1 MTSVEEFNCLFCQES
16 FDSKEE
22 LQIHFR
28 KHGDPKFNQSLKNKP
43 PAEMAG
49 NGDKAEDGE
58 VVNCDVCDEVFPTI
72 SKAITHKHKM
82 HPDHDAKYFCPWCGK
97 LFTMKHLYNK
107 HIQSTHDSKE
117 QSEEMGFHCDYCDV
131 DFFVPS
137 AVMYHNKFFHR
148 QDTELAAIGHSK
160 KLKMFNQEPLQIYYC
175 PFCGEEYCNKVNLH
189 KHMGDDHIDE
199 NQSPEDVLRCPLCEA
214 VFYHLD
220 AYELH
225 LTFHSPDDQYSEEN
239 ELIKEI
245 TEFSLETVP
254 PMMEKVENESQ
265 EDEPGTSMGIE
276 ELLQQGMNDSN
287 DGEPRKKKKHK
298 KHKKSKKTI
307 TLDEFLN
314 MHSDVLGEGL
324 DVQGIVEVPSQVVTK
339 QLRKPQQPR
348 LKPGP
353 KPLPTELAKLKKAG
367 LIIKK
372 KPSSFQGV
380 KIANKNPI
388 VNKTIIGNKILPSIQ
403 SKPET
408 KTSSNAILSKLLNQ
422 TNSQIKIVKKSAEI
436 ISSTELSTTE
446 KELCENKVEKNLNED
461 DHELSNNENGDLI
474 GTSGDTNAKNIQ
486 DDKNNTTQDSE
497 SHTISSQE
505 SDNQCST
512 TDNVSNDQVKK
523 GDSIIPLKAIEDAED
538 SFSPDHEL
546 KQCVQPPSNNIG
558 KPIGNSINT
567 VNALRNI
574 SQHIT
579 IKSVLSPNSSQKS
592 STKIENDETV
602 NKKDPDN
609 SELKEKQTENTK
621 SNPLSAIQHLSH
633 LTVKSNKPPEPKII
647 ATPRI
652 AMSGNVQ
659 QKNKE
664 EKTATCEFEEDEH
677 EENDTDIPKSI
688 TSSVGNAQDH
698 INTPTKYDP
707 LKNLSKHI
715 TVKSMSPSPNNTNK
729 VIEKPDPGDNGDD
742 LSLSEFNKTKIEKK
756 LVESTPK
763 KESAI
768 ESGTSLK
775 SPGAKLCSPNHSP
788 KVPKN
793 EVQNNELVVYNP
805 KTANENILKQL
816 PNITAKQMNV
826 AKNLTQKVT
835 VQSATQSLNI
845 QKGNL
850 IQNSFKKIETQ
861 KKEDI
866 EIFNI
871 DDSDEEESDPQEQL
885 SSPFHRKPVISS
897 YKNIITNCA
906 QGKSIAALKNL
917 SKHITIKPKNISK
930 PNIDERFEDQNEME
944 EGKPCFNNS
953 DHETDEI
960 PQSLDNEINS
970 LLQTKLKSLGNLT
983 MKPKISSPK
992 NIASSHSSP
1001 KVKINT
1007 HMEDYDSEPDKPS
1020 NVKITELPD
1029 DYPSDEDIPIDK
1041 NKNEHESDE
1050 NMTSDHEVHI
1060 EDEDD
1065 IEAQIKP
1072 TTLTKPIQQLNKPPP
1087 AFLNKLKH
1095 LTVKS
1100 LRENKDKP
1108 EDEEFPE
1115 DIDEDQKLIANKNI
1129 QLRQLKQDAQDAN
1142 QETSNMPVKQI
1153 VRRAT
1158 NQNTATSSNQ
1168 VNTINKEVKV
1178 QTFQSQ
1184 TVIEEITT
1192 TVTKTIRTVN
1202 QSTNQEFQSIG
1213 RKVPM
1218 HVRPQKIQGIRP
1230 NQQIKNFQGVSVR
1243 TGTPIRPRMR
1253 NPVMSPRPPAP
1264 SNVRPSGQLVPVRPG
1279 VNVAR
1284 LSKPRMP
1291 AVHKNPT
1298 PSTSNTNKPVIG
1310 RPLKISPNAMMPFN
1324 KRPAPDEP
1332 IGPFSC
1338 FKKSKESLIPA
1349 HGSSD
1354 FYDNGGTSA
1363 VQYASSSQMSKSNF
1377 TSMTKTVKGNS
1388 VVTSTQIKSEVSTSS
1403 EQLNRL
1409 NSMSGL
1415 KVVKTSQTK
1424 QASKLEER
1432 VEVNP
1437 AKQNTLSAIEK
1448 LQRQGLLVKKPRI
1461 EEPEDSDHDDD
1472 YPNPDD
1478 MEDDYYDT

>member
-1 MTSVEEFNCLFCQES
+1 MTSIEEFNCIFCQEP

-28 KHGDPKFNQSLKNKP
+28 KHGDPKFNQSLQKKP
-43 PAEMAG
+43 QAEMAG

-107 HIQSTHDSKE
+107 HIKSNHDSKE
-117 QSEEMGFHCDYCDV
+117 QGEEMGFHCDYCDV

-225 LTFHSPDDQYSEEN
+225 LTFHSSDDQYSEEN
-239 ELIKEI
+239 ELLKEI

-254 PMMEKVENESQ
+254 PIMEKVENESQ
-265 EDEPGTSMGIE
+265 EDEPGASMGIE
-276 ELLQQGMNDSN
+276 ELLQQGMNES

-348 LKPGP
+348 QKPGP

-372 KPSSFQGV
+372 KPSSSFQGL
-380 KIANKNPI
+380 KITNKDPI
-388 VNKTIIGNKILPSIQ
+388 VNKAIIGNKVLPRIQ
-403 SKPET
+403 AKPET

-436 ISSTELSTTE
+436 TPTSGESTTE
-446 KELCENKVEKNLNED
+446 KESSENKDSENLNED
-461 DHELSNNENGDLI
+461 DHEISNNENGDLI
-474 GTSGDTNAKNIQ
+474 GASDDTNKKLVQ
-486 DDKNNTTQDSE
+486 DDKNDTTEDNE
-497 SHTISSQE
+497 SHTISSQD

-512 TDNVSNDQVKK
+512 KDNVSNSQVTQENSK
-523 GDSIIPLKAIEDAED
+523 IPLKEKEDTEVP
-538 SFSPDHEL
+538 FSPDNKL
-546 KQCVQPPSNNIG
+546 KQSVQSPSNEIAKQTANS
-558 KPIGNSINT
+558 SINT

-579 IKSVLSPNSSQKS
+579 IKSVPSPNSSQKPPI
-592 STKIENDETV
+592 KIANDEAKET
-602 NKKDPDN
+602 PDD
-609 SELKEKQTENTK
+609 SSSKEKPTENTN
-621 SNPLSAIQHLSH
+621 SNPLSALQHLSH
-633 LTVKSNKPPEPKII
+633 LTVKSNKPPEPKNI
-647 ATPRI
+647 TSPKI
-652 AMSGNVQ
+652 AMSTNVL
-659 QKNKE
+659 QKKNE
-664 EKTATCEFEEDEH
+664 EKTASTEFDDDEH
-677 EENDTDIPKSI
+677 DEKETDIPKSI
-688 TSSVGNAQDH
+688 TSAVKNIQEST
-698 INTPTKYDP
+698 NTPIKYNP

-715 TVKSMSPSPNNTNK
+715 TVKSMSPSPTRANK
-729 VIEKPDPGDNGDD
+729 VTEPPDADDNDTDDD
-742 LSLSEFNKTKIEKK
+742 LSLAELNKANIEKK
-756 LVESTPK
+756 LIEGAHK
-763 KESAI
+763 KQSAI
-768 ESGTSLK
+768 KSGTSLM
-775 SPGAKLCSPNHSP
+775 SPGAKLCSPNNSP
-788 KVPKN
+788 KVQTLPKN

-816 PNITAKQMNV
+816 PNITAKPMNV
-826 AKNLTQKVT
+826 AKNVTQKVT
-835 VQSATQSLNI
+835 VQSSTQSVNV
-845 QKGNL
+845 QKGNVVK
-850 IQNSFKKIETQ
+850 NSVKKIETQ
-861 KKEDI
+861 KEEI

-871 DDSDEEESDPQEQL
+871 DDSDEEESAAQEQS
-885 SSPFHRKPVISS
+885 SSPSIRKPVISS
-897 YKNIITNCA
+897 HKNIELNSS
-906 QGKSIAALKNL
+906 QNKSMAALKNL

-930 PNIDERFEDQNEME
+930 PNIVEEFEDQNEME
-944 EGKPCFNNS
+944 EDTPHFDNS
-953 DHETDEI
+953 DNETDEI

-970 LLQTKLKSLGNLT
+970 LLQNKLKSLGNIT
-983 MKPKISSPK
+983 MKSKISSPK

-1001 KVKINT
+1001 KVKNNA
-1007 HMEDYDSEPDKPS
+1007 HVDEYDSEPEAPS
-1020 NVKITELPD
+1020 RVKITELPD
-1029 DYPSDEDIPIDK
+1029 DYPSDEDIPFK
-1041 NKNEHESDE
+1041 NNEHESDE
-1050 NMTSDHEVHI
+1050 NVTSDHEGHV

-1072 TTLTKPIQQLNKPPP
+1072 TTLKKPTQNVNKTPP

-1100 LRENKDKP
+1100 LRENQDEP
-1108 EDEEFPE
+1108 EDEEFPD
-1115 DIDEDQKLIANKNI
+1115 DIDEDKILIPNKNI
-1129 QLRQLKQDAQDAN
+1129 QLRQSKQDAHVDDG
-1142 QETSNMPVKQI
+1142 QEPSNKP
-1153 VRRAT
+1153 
-1158 NQNTATSSNQ
+1158 
-1168 VNTINKEVKV
+1168 
-1178 QTFQSQ
+1178 
-1184 TVIEEITT
+1184 
-1192 TVTKTIRTVN
+1192 IR
-1202 QSTNQEFQSIG
+1202 QQGMS
-1213 RKVPM
+1213 
-1218 HVRPQKIQGIRP
+1218 VRP
-1230 NQQIKNFQGVSVR
+1230 
-1243 TGTPIRPRMR
+1243 GTPVRPRMR

-1264 SNVRPSGQLVPVRPG
+1264 CNVRPSSQLVPVRPG

-1291 AVHKNPT
+1291 AANKNPAA
-1298 PSTSNTNKPVIG
+1298 STSNTNKPVIG
-1310 RPLKISPNAMMPFN
+1310 RPLKISPNAMMPF

-1332 IGPFSC
+1332 SGHFSC
-1338 FKKSKESLIPA
+1338 FKKPKESLIPG

-1354 FYDNGGTSA
+1354 FFDTGGTSA

-1388 VVTSTQIKSEVSTSS
+1388 VVTSTQMKSEVSASS

-1424 QASKLEER
+1424 QASKVEER

-1437 AKQNTLSAIEK
+1437 AKQDALSAIEK

-1461 EEPEDSDHDDD
+1461 EEPESDHEDDH
-1472 YPNPDD
+1472 PDQED
-1478 MEDDYYDT
+1478 MDEDYYDT